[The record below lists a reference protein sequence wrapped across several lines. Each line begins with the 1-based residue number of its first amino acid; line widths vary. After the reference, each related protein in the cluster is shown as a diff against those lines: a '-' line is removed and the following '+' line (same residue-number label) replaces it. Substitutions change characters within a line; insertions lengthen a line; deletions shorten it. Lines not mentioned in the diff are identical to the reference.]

1 MAAAAIEI
9 VDADSP
15 ARLALARV
23 LVREYAAGLGVDLC
37 FQDLD
42 AELAGLPGAYAAP
55 AGALLLA
62 FVDGQPAGCGA
73 LRSLPGVAYEAA
85 CEMKRVF
92 VRPAHRGRGLG
103 RLLAQRLIGR
113 ARQAGYRTMLLDTL
127 HELEAARA
135 MYATLGFE
143 DIPPYY
149 RNPIPGVHYLKAD
162 LDAAAAR

>member
-1 MAAAAIEI
+1 MTAAAIEI

-15 ARLALARV
+15 ARLVLARE
-23 LVREYAAGLGVDLC
+23 LVREYADGLGVDLC

-42 AELAGLPGAYAAP
+42 AELARLPGAYAAP

-62 FVDGQPAGCGA
+62 FVDGEPAGCGA
-73 LRSLPGVAYEAA
+73 LRALPGVAYAAA

-103 RLLAQRLIGR
+103 RLLAQRLIAR
-113 ARQAGYRTMLLDTL
+113 ARHAGYRTMLLDTL
-127 HELEAARA
+127 EELKAARA

-149 RNPIPGVHYLKAD
+149 RNPIPGVHYLKAE
-162 LDAAAAR
+162 LDAAAPG